1 MKEKQEQTE
10 IQVVELAIGKILRIG
25 VVVSA
30 AIIACG
36 LILLIVNGNSGD
48 LGQTPNTFSLIWHGL
63 ITLQPAAYIMTGIFC
78 LILTPVLRV
87 VVSIYA
93 FFKESDYL
101 YVGIT
106 AMVLIILLIGIFIGF
121 VAR

>member
-36 LILLIVNGNSGD
+36 LILLIVSGNSGD
-48 LGQTPNTFSLIWHGL
+48 LGQTPNFCTYLAWAYHVATGSIHYDWHFL
-63 ITLQPAAYIMTGIFC
+63 FNFNTGFASCC
-78 LILTPVLRV
+78 L
-87 VVSIYA
+87 
-93 FFKESDYL
+93 YL
-101 YVGIT
+101 C
-106 AMVLIILLIGIFIGF
+106 LF
-121 VAR
+121 